1 MKTTIE
7 IPDEIFRKAKIVA
20 ASRNQ
25 TLRSLFT
32 EALEFRLRQSA
43 PPSRRSNPDEP
54 PWMAGFGRLADL
66 SAENRRILA
75 VIEEEFETIDP
86 EPSG

>member
-7 IPDEIFRKAKIVA
+7 IPDEVFRKAKIVA
-20 ASRNQ
+20 ANRNQ

-32 EALEFRLRQSA
+32 EALEARLRQLA
-43 PPSRRSNPDEP
+43 PPSRGSNRDEP

-66 SAENRRILA
+66 RAESRRILA

>member
-7 IPDEIFRKAKIVA
+7 IPDAVFRKAKIVA

-25 TLRSLFT
+25 TLGSLFT
-32 EALEFRLRQSA
+32 EALEARLRQSA
-43 PPSRRSNPDEP
+43 PPSRRSNPGLP
-54 PWMAGFGRLADL
+54 AWMAGFGRLADL
-66 SAENRRILA
+66 GAENRRILA